1 MTCTME
7 RVSFDY
13 TWTNPYIVLDD
24 FFEPDEFDV
33 IRAGFGDIDRN
44 FNPRRLILVLKCAF
58 SLSGR
63 CVYNT
68 TRCSEE
74 ELRPINARCAALLL
88 KMLEELAPHKLDQ
101 ARYIDWGFQTTPKS
115 LIYPI
120 HPDIPEK
127 LLSTVVY
134 CSPEDN
140 LGTFLFSSQEGDH
153 RFEVPWK
160 RNRALVFS
168 KAEDTWHSY
177 SCNDIEQR
185 CALVLNVMSSVE
197 PMPTS

>member
-1 MTCTME
+1 ME
-7 RVSFDY
+7 KVSFDY
-13 TWTNPYIVLDD
+13 SWTNPYIVLDD
-24 FFEPDEFDV
+24 FFEPDEFETIKV
-33 IRAGFGDIDRN
+33 GFGDIDRN

-68 TRCSEE
+68 ARCSEE
-74 ELRPINARCAALLL
+74 ELRPINARCVTLLL
-88 KMLEELAPHKLDQ
+88 NMLEELAPHKLDQ
-101 ARYIDWGFQTTPKS
+101 AKYIDWGFQTTPKS

-134 CSPEDN
+134 CNPEDN
-140 LGTFLFSSQEGDH
+140 FGTFLFSNQEGDD

-160 RNRALVFS
+160 QNRALVFS